1 MTNTFLYHSIVLKV
15 AIAVLTAQEGK
26 ARKPVERRESTRLQS
41 AAKLLR
47 SLSKSKEVSKPSPAP
62 PPEQA
67 EQPAEPGL
75 AGRGHPAYLSE
86 GKGAGRKRGSG
97 KEGREVRRGKDRAH
111 SFHGKADRQRGLRGP
126 GRDCTCEEKVV
137 QGARSI
143 LLTEENL
150 VPIRSA
156 GANCCTNVLYRDVQ
170 SREPGQ
176 HRRTGPDPRPAGA
189 GREPGRPR
197 PAAGLRGRLRRAR
210 LVGGREAGREGA
222 APGMGGEGGRGGGQL
237 QRGGGLHR
245 AQLDHR
251 DKVGR
256 FCFFKC

>member
-1 MTNTFLYHSIVLKV
+1 MADNVAAECFEDKIEDDKHISIS
-15 AIAVLTAQEGK
+15 QEGK

-67 EQPAEPGL
+67 EPPAEPGL

-111 SFHGKADRQRGLRGP
+111 SFHGKADRQRGPRGP

-156 GANCCTNVLYRDVQ
+156 AGNCCR
-170 SREPGQ
+170 
-176 HRRTGPDPRPAGA
+176 
-189 GREPGRPR
+189 
-197 PAAGLRGRLRRAR
+197 AALCP
-210 LVGGREAGREGA
+210 V
-222 APGMGGEGGRGGGQL
+222 P
-237 QRGGGLHR
+237 
-245 AQLDHR
+245 
-251 DKVGR
+251 
-256 FCFFKC
+256 